1 MLFDVAI
8 IGYGPTGATMANLL
22 AMGGH
27 SVLVIDKEADLYP
40 LPRAVHFD
48 DEVMRIFQTIGIAK
62 PLSQAVHINPG
73 MRFIDQHDR
82 LLLDWPRP
90 QQITSHGWH
99 ASYRLH
105 QPDLERLLRDRLAD
119 YADVTTLTNM
129 AVTAIRDLPDYSL
142 ITGTDRTTGRIDT
155 FTARFVIGCDGANYH
170 CRCLL

>member
-62 PLSQAVHINPG
+62 PL
-73 MRFIDQHDR
+73 
-82 LLLDWPRP
+82 
-90 QQITSHGWH
+90 
-99 ASYRLH
+99 
-105 QPDLERLLRDRLAD
+105 
-119 YADVTTLTNM
+119 
-129 AVTAIRDLPDYSL
+129 
-142 ITGTDRTTGRIDT
+142 
-155 FTARFVIGCDGANYH
+155 
-170 CRCLL
+170 